1 MKDARVRIPPL
12 NALRA
17 FEAAA
22 RHLSLV
28 AAANELCVTPAAI
41 SHQIKGLE
49 DYIGMPLF
57 KRVKRR
63 VVLTDQ
69 GQLILPE
76 LKQAFALIEHAIGH
90 LTKVESRD
98 VLTVSA
104 TPAFAAKWLLPRIHL
119 FRERHPE
126 IDVRLD
132 ATHEVEDLGRA
143 QVDVAIRFGTGDY
156 PGLESRSLRPG
167 IPEKVYPVC
176 SPALLEGAHP
186 LKEPSDLRYH
196 TLLHDDTIKG
206 TGVLPS
212 WKTWL
217 ASAGI
222 DSVPATRGLHFSN
235 PVLAIDAAING
246 QGVALSCSF
255 VVADDVAAGR
265 LVRPFDTPC
274 DLEHNYY
281 VVHPRSRAGDK
292 VEKFYKWLVAM
303 RDEMDNREKGDGSRR
318 HAGAAGNAPSAKRG

>member
-1 MKDARVRIPPL
+1 MKEAKVRIPPL

-49 DYIGMPLF
+49 DYLRVALF

-63 VVLTDQ
+63 VVLTEQ

-76 LKQAFALIEHAIGH
+76 LKQAFALIGRAMDSLAKAE
-90 LTKVESRD
+90 TRD

-119 FRERHPE
+119 FREQHPE

-132 ATHEVEDLGRA
+132 ASHDAEDLERC
-143 QVDVAIRFGTGDY
+143 QVDVAVRFSSGAY
-156 PGLESRSLRPG
+156 PGLESRPLRPS
-167 IPEKVYPVC
+167 IPERIFPVC
-176 SPALLEGAHP
+176 SPTLLEGKHP
-186 LKEPSDLRYH
+186 LKRPSDLQYH
-196 TLLHDDTIKG
+196 TLLHDETVKG
-206 TGVLPS
+206 TGALPC
-212 WKTWL
+212 WQTWL
-217 ASAGI
+217 AAAGV
-222 DSVPATRGLHFSN
+222 DSVAANRGLRFNNS
-235 PVLAIDAAING
+235 VLAIDAAING
-246 QGVALSCSF
+246 QGVALSCGF
-255 VVADDVAAGR
+255 VVADDLAAGR

-274 DLEHNYY
+274 NLEHNYY
-281 VVHPRSRAGDK
+281 VVYARSRAGGK
-292 VEKFYKWLVAM
+292 VEKFYQWLVAM
-303 RDEMDNREKGDGSRR
+303 RDRMDEKAD
-318 HAGAAGNAPSAKRG
+318 AAG

>member
-1 MKDARVRIPPL
+1 MKDTKVRIPPL

-22 RHLSLV
+22 RHLSLA

-49 DYIGMPLF
+49 DYLRVSLF

-76 LKQAFALIEHAIGH
+76 LKQAFALIERAMGN
-90 LTKVESRD
+90 LAKAESPD

-132 ATHEVEDLGRA
+132 ATPDVEDLEHA
-143 QVDVAIRFGTGDY
+143 QVDVAIRFGSGDY
-156 PGLESRSLRPG
+156 PGLESRPLRPG
-167 IPEKVYPVC
+167 VPERIFPVC
-176 SPALLEGAHP
+176 SPALLTGEHP
-186 LKEPSDLRYH
+186 LKQPSDLQYH
-196 TLLHDDTIKG
+196 TLLHDETIKG
-206 TGVLPS
+206 TGPLPG

-217 ASAGI
+217 AAAGV
-222 DSVPATRGLHFSN
+222 DSVSAHRGLHFNNS
-235 PVLAIDAAING
+235 VLAIDAAING
-246 QGVALSCSF
+246 QGVALSCGF
-255 VVADDVAAGR
+255 VVADDLAAGR
-265 LVRPFDTPC
+265 LVRPFDIPGDLEHDYAPC

-281 VVHPRSRAGDK
+281 VVHPRGRAGDK
-292 VEKFYKWLVAM
+292 VEKFYGWLVTM
-303 RDEMDNREKGDGSRR
+303 RDEMD
-318 HAGAAGNAPSAKRG
+318 KRG

>member
-1 MKDARVRIPPL
+1 MTEARVRIPPL

-49 DYIGMPLF
+49 DYLRVALF

-63 VVLTDQ
+63 VVLTEK

-76 LKQAFALIEHAIGH
+76 LKQAFALIEHAMGN
-90 LTKVESRD
+90 LAKAESRD
-98 VLTVSA
+98 VLTVST

-132 ATHEVEDLGRA
+132 ASHDVEDLERC
-143 QVDVAIRFGTGDY
+143 QVDVAVRFGSGEY
-156 PGLESRSLRPG
+156 PGLESKPLRPG
-167 IPEKVYPVC
+167 IPERVFPVC
-176 SPALLEGAHP
+176 SPTLLKGEHP
-186 LKEPSDLRYH
+186 LRQPSDLRYH
-196 TLLHDDTIKG
+196 TLLHDET
-206 TGVLPS
+206 TRETSMLPG
-212 WKTWL
+212 WKAWL
-217 ASAGI
+217 ASAGV
-222 DSVPATRGLHFSN
+222 DSVLANRGLRFNNSML
-235 PVLAIDAAING
+235 VIDAAVNG
-246 QGVALSCSF
+246 QGVALICSF
-255 VVADDVAAGR
+255 VVADDLAAGR

-274 DLEHNYY
+274 NLEYNYY
-281 VVHPRSRAGDK
+281 VVYPRGRADDK
-292 VEKFYKWLVAM
+292 VAKFYEWLVTM
-303 RDEMDNREKGDGSRR
+303 RDEMDKGLTQPKRR
-318 HAGAAGNAPSAKRG
+318 VTATA

>member
-1 MKDARVRIPPL
+1 MKDASVRIPPL

-22 RHLSLV
+22 RHLSFVV
-28 AAANELCVTPAAI
+28 AADELCVTPAAI

-49 DYIGMPLF
+49 EYLGVALF
-57 KRVKRR
+57 RRVKRR

-69 GQLILPE
+69 GRLLLPE
-76 LKQAFALIEHAIGH
+76 LKQAFALIERAMVN
-90 LTKVESRD
+90 LAAVESRE

-119 FRERHPE
+119 FRKQHPE

-132 ATHEVEDLGRA
+132 ATHDVVNLERSR
-143 QVDVAIRFGTGDY
+143 VDVAIRFGTGDY
-156 PGLESRSLRPG
+156 SGLESRPLRPG
-167 IPEKVYPVC
+167 IAERVHPVC
-176 SPALLEGAHP
+176 SPTLLKGEHP
-186 LKEPSDLRYH
+186 LKQPGDLRFH
-196 TLLHDDTIKG
+196 TLLHDETVTA
-206 TGVLPS
+206 TGALPN

-217 ASAGI
+217 ASAGV
-222 DSVPATRGLHFSN
+222 DSVSASRGLHFTNS
-235 PVLAIDAAING
+235 VLAIDAAING

-265 LVRPFDTPC
+265 LVRPFDTAC

-281 VVHPRSRAGDK
+281 VVYRRGGADDK
-292 VEKFYKWLVAM
+292 VEKFYQWLVDM
-303 RDEMDNREKGDGSRR
+303 REEMDRTGRFCR
-318 HAGAAGNAPSAKRG
+318 TGAL

>member
-1 MKDARVRIPPL
+1 MNGAKVQIPPL

-22 RHLSLV
+22 RHLSLA

-49 DYIGMPLF
+49 NYLGVPLF

-76 LKQAFALIEHAIGH
+76 LKQAFALIEHAMGN
-90 LTKVESRD
+90 LARTELRD

-119 FRERHPE
+119 FGERHPE

-132 ATHEVEDLGRA
+132 ATHDVQDLERS
-143 QVDVAIRFGTGDY
+143 QVDVAIRFGAGDY
-156 PGLESRSLRPG
+156 PGLESWPLRPG
-167 IPEKVYPVC
+167 VPEKVYPVC
-176 SPALLEGAHP
+176 SPALLAGEHP
-186 LKEPSDLRYH
+186 LRQPSDLRYH
-196 TLLHDDTIKG
+196 TLLHDETIKG
-206 TGVLPS
+206 AGVLPS

-217 ASAGI
+217 ASAGL
-222 DSVPATRGLHFSN
+222 DSIPADRGLRFNNS
-235 PVLAIDAAING
+235 VLAIDAAING

-255 VVADDVAAGR
+255 VVADDLAAGR

-281 VVHPRSRAGDK
+281 VVYPRGHAGDK
-292 VEKFYKWLVAM
+292 VEKFYKWLVSM
-303 RDEMDNREKGDGSRR
+303 RKE
-318 HAGAAGNAPSAKRG
+318 